1 MKNAKF
7 AKSATRFV
15 AYTAVMTALTYVGT
29 LIGFSGAQFYFN
41 LGDSVILICASLFGP
56 IPAMIAGGLGA
67 FFADLTVYPA
77 TMLFT
82 LVIKALEGLIA
93 GMLFKL
99 VKFMVKRAFGGK
111 FSTSTAA
118 AGFSPAHSRDS
129 MEEGEFADSDA
140 DGATDVGASGATADD
155 NSAPTDLSEN
165 IQNSLSGS
173 DYICDAQDGT
183 GEGDPDNAP
192 HANDMA
198 EYDENSTL
206 SKEKCNSNSDSA
218 QKRTNRVAAVVQI
231 LLSFAVCIFSSAFMM
246 TGYFVC
252 QTFFYGTYATALV
265 ALPMDAAQA
274 AISSVVAVAALY
286 GLKLERLTKRF
297 VGGK

>member
-67 FFADLTVYPA
+67 FLADLTVYPA

-82 LVIKALEGLIA
+82 FFIKALEGLIA
-93 GMLFKL
+93 GLLFKL
-99 VKFMVKRAFGGK
+99 VKLVLKRVFGGK
-111 FSTSTAA
+111 FSTFATA
-118 AGFSPAHSRDS
+118 
-129 MEEGEFADSDA
+129 
-140 DGATDVGASGATADD
+140 ADD
-155 NSAPTDLSEN
+155 NSAHSRDAMDKGELSDNDVDGVTAGDASAPTDLPEN
-165 IQNSLSGS
+165 TQNSPAKSE
-173 DYICDAQDGT
+173 DAYAAQDGAS
-183 GEGDPDNAP
+183 EGDSDNP
-192 HANDMA
+192 IHTNDMA
-198 EYDENSTL
+198 KYDENGIL
-206 SKEKCNSNSDSA
+206 SNEKSNSTSYNA
-218 QKRTNRVAAVVQI
+218 QKRKNRVAAVMQI

-252 QTFFYGTYATALV
+252 QTFFYGTYSTALV

-286 GLKLERLTKRF
+286 GLKLDRLTKRF
-297 VGGK
+297 VDDK

>member
-41 LGDSVILICASLFGP
+41 LGDSVILICALLFGP

-67 FFADLTVYPA
+67 FLADLTVYPA

-82 LVIKALEGLIA
+82 LFIKALEGLIA
-93 GMLFKL
+93 GLLFKL
-99 VKFMVKRAFGGK
+99 VKFVLKRVFGGK
-111 FSTSTAA
+111 FSTFATAA
-118 AGFSPAHSRDS
+118 DSSPAQSSDLIDES
-129 MEEGEFADSDA
+129 ELADSVPN
-140 DGATDVGASGATADD
+140 DVKGATAGDA
-155 NSAPTDLSEN
+155 SAPTDLPEN
-165 IQNSLSGS
+165 IQNSPAKSE
-173 DYICDAQDGT
+173 DACADQDGAS
-183 GEGDPDNAP
+183 EGDSDNQI
-192 HANDMA
+192 HTIDMA
-198 EYDENSTL
+198 EYDENGAL
-206 SKEKCNSNSDSA
+206 SSEKSNSSSDNA
-218 QKRTNRVAAVVQI
+218 DKRKNRVATVVQI

-297 VGGK
+297 VDGK